1 MKKIYTFRLLLT
13 IMLLFGFAKGWGQT
27 ATITVNVPSAGG
39 STNLGSN
46 NYGGTGTND
55 RPERT
60 WTQNAVG
67 FGGKAITTNPKDM
80 PNTGNTA
87 GSFIQAQ
94 ASNGLI
100 YNTTAIPGRIVSVQ
114 VVTLGTARTSVVYGG
129 NLRLVNSTAGDY
141 NVSGTQFGTGDGD
154 QTWTTNA
161 SDDFRFFAIKRGLN
175 VAYFSSIII
184 TYETTPPSSYTLTYN
199 GNGSAGGTAPTDP
212 NSPYAVGAT
221 VTVLGNTGNLTKSC
235 ANFTGWNTAANGS
248 GTSYAPGAT
257 FSINA
262 NTALYAQWV
271 STTKTVT
278 FNSNG
283 GTGTMSPQSACTA
296 TALTTNTYARTGYT
310 FAGWNTAANGSGTAY
325 ANNENYNFSAD
336 ATLYA
341 QWTANNNTITFN
353 GNGADGGTTSTQT
366 LATGATANLNANG
379 YTRTGYTFVGWAT
392 TAGGNV
398 AYTDGQSYTMGTAN
412 VNLYA
417 KWTPNNYQVIF
428 DKNDAAAIGTMA
440 NQTIPYQTSAN
451 LTNNGYTKSGYVL
464 KEWNTAAN
472 GTGTGYA
479 NGATFTMNN
488 LGNVTLF
495 AQWEVYTGPCLSE
508 DFSAYT
514 KGGNTASTGAG
525 SPDGTD
531 IYNPGATVL
540 PGGVPS
546 ANFPTGTITYMA
558 GGTAKLGNS
567 SLSGSITS
575 KPFGSE
581 VSDMTVKFDVKGWTT
596 VEGDIKVTI
605 SGKPS
610 QTIAYNAKM
619 NDAFEAKT
627 VVFNDVPPN
636 STLTIETTAKRAF
649 IDNVTV
655 TCIPSTPKP
664 QISVTPSGN
673 YAFGNQLVG
682 TSSTATTFTIKNTGT
697 LDLTLGSLSLSGNDP
712 GQFAITQPG
721 STTLAP
727 NATTNFTAT
736 FSPTAAG
743 AKTATVNIPNNTTT
757 SPYTFNV
764 TGTGTLNPAPNNAT
778 ALKACIGNT
787 QLTLSWT
794 ASTGTPPTG
803 YIVYALDGTTVP
815 AMDPNSAGNANTYA
829 ANSNFSA
836 ANVYGSL
843 GKAVYKGN
851 ATSATIT
858 GLTTGQ
864 QYTFKVVAYNGES
877 ATGWAPGIASTT
889 TQSWWQ
895 TYTVKVPD
903 IPNAPAATIAT
914 NSSLVTWNVVPAS
927 SGCYE
932 YLVVANQGTVSFT
945 PSGDGSAYSASP
957 VYSGPNQ
964 VVYKA
969 IGTGNVTVTGLTE
982 GLQYCYKVFVREVNS
997 NQWSD
1002 GASVCQ
1008 TTGLSY
1014 CSNTSTISSDNGIT
1028 GVEFNTINN
1037 PSGATNS
1044 YTDFT
1049 SVNTTVNIGERY
1061 ELSVKVKT
1069 YSTSTSYIKA
1079 WIDWNRN
1086 GSFDSGEDY
1095 DLGTATSVTDG
1106 YTSES
1111 PVIVTVPTNAAIGN
1125 IRMRVISKQDSA
1137 PTPCTDYPYGETE
1150 DYTINITRAAGPE
1163 INIKGANINIPSGS
1177 TNVMGLN
1184 NTLFASTPLG
1194 NSTAEKDFT
1203 IENLGLSPLL
1213 LTGTPAVILTG
1224 DNPSDFTVTLQPAA
1238 SVAPVG
1244 TSVFKIKFNPTT
1256 AGVLRATVSISNN
1269 DITGNENPY
1278 TFTIQGTGTCAAIP
1292 ALTVLPTSGPANT
1305 VVTISSTPTDN
1316 LTGATVKYNGVAL
1329 STNLISPTQ
1338 MEVTIPA
1345 GAENDNLV
1353 IRLATGCVFT
1363 QPFTVITKEFSGCE
1377 AISGT
1382 LATDLILYEVY
1393 DENGGSGGYMSIY
1406 NGTAS
1411 SRNLA
1416 NYEIFR
1422 SGTST
1427 GALSKYTNGLSGNIL
1442 PGELKIIRVAGANKC
1457 SSPAS
1462 TGNGVISSGYN
1473 DDDKFQLTNAAGT
1486 LVYDEV
1492 QAPNYVGYYMKRAVG
1507 KLGNH
1512 PTYIASSWTITPLS
1526 PTDCL
1531 PGGVAPAVPAGNP
1544 PLITAQPQPAQ
1555 SCKAKFSVD
1564 ATEGV
1569 PGGKILAYQ
1578 WYMLAPGTN
1587 AWTPV
1592 TDNAQFSGA
1601 HASELSVLSGAGLDD
1616 YQFYC
1621 QVREDG
1627 ATCFRASNAVQFK
1640 DLDTTWNGTSW
1651 TKGIPTPKSRAI
1663 IAADYDTAVH
1673 GSFEACTVT
1682 LNANYKLNIKAHDF
1696 VTSQY
1701 EVVNL
1706 GSQDNFTVESDG
1718 NLIQV
1723 NDNAPNSGSITVKR
1737 NINVSA
1743 DRKQYNYLISPVVG
1757 ANLKTNIYR
1766 DGSGNPVSSPSVQ
1779 YHLESSNYF
1788 GESSGAYISGRG
1800 LAVKEPLTGVE
1811 PFYAVF
1817 AGPPTNGAV
1826 TFNATNSAPSV
1837 IGPGV
1842 ASRGY
1847 NLIGNPYPSNLDLWT
1862 FYTGNGGEAGGLSST
1877 FRFWDNHNNIT
1888 YDQQGSNY
1896 SGNSYASYNVVSATG
1911 TAATSDAGIDGSS
1924 KKRPGRYVS
1933 VGQGFMTRI
1942 IGVPS
1947 KTLKFFNNSRTK
1959 EFEDD
1964 SFFGKG
1970 AGSAMDR
1977 YWLKMVTP
1985 DHLAVQMAVVYFA
1998 GGSNGFGADDSFSS
2012 GSSHELCSISDGW
2025 RVGINGR
2032 SPFVASDK
2040 VPLGSRH
2047 YVSGSY
2053 TIALDHAEGIFAGG
2067 QAIYLKDNQT
2077 GAVTNLSEGGYSFT
2091 ANAGETSSGRF
2102 EIIYE
2107 PQTVL
2112 ATGGGTKETLLVYRD
2127 GTDFVVK
2134 AQSQAI
2140 TGLEVY
2146 DGTGRLILKTAPN
2159 ATKATIDSSVMVNG
2173 VYMLKID
2180 QRGKVTTKKVI
2191 K

>member
-199 GNGSAGGTAPTDP
+199 GNGNTGGTAPTDP
-212 NSPYAVGAT
+212 NNPYAAGAT

-235 ANFTGWNTAANGS
+235 ANFSGWNTAANGS

-262 NTALYAQWV
+262 NTVLYAQWV

-278 FNSNG
+278 FNGNG
-283 GTGTMSPQSACTA
+283 GTGTMTSQSACTA
-296 TALTTNTYARTGYT
+296 TALSTNTFTRTGYT

-325 ANNENYNFSAD
+325 ANNENYNFTAD

-379 YTRTGYTFVGWAT
+379 YTRTGYTFAGWAT
-392 TAGGNV
+392 TAGGTV

-508 DFSAYT
+508 DFSSLT
-514 KGGNTASTGAG
+514 KGDNTTTTGQSTSWSGNTNFTTVASA
-525 SPDGTD
+525 
-531 IYNPGATVL
+531 YE
-540 PGGVPS
+540 
-546 ANFPTGTITYMA
+546 A
-558 GGTAKLGNS
+558 GGAVKLGTG

-596 VEGDIKVTI
+596 VEGDIKVTV

-610 QTIAYNAKM
+610 QTITYTATM
-619 NDAFEAKT
+619 SGAFETKT
-627 VVFNDVPPN
+627 LVFNEVPPN

-655 TCIPSTPKP
+655 TCTPSTPKP

-673 YAFGNQLVG
+673 YDFANQLVG

-697 LDLTLGSLSLSGNDP
+697 LDLTLGSLSLSGTDP

-727 NATTNFTAT
+727 NATTSFTAT
-736 FSPTAAG
+736 FSPTAVG

-764 TGTGTLNPAPNNAT
+764 TGTGMLNPSPNNAAT
-778 ALKACIGNT
+778 LKACIGNT

-815 AMDPNSAGNANTYA
+815 AMTATLAGNANDYS

-836 ANVYGSL
+836 ATVYGSL

-877 ATGWAPGIASTT
+877 ATGWASGIASTT

-895 TYTVKVPD
+895 TYAVKVPEVG
-903 IPNAPAATIAT
+903 NPAASVAPT
-914 NSSLVTWNVVPAS
+914 SSVVTWNVVPAS
-927 SGCYE
+927 VGCYE
-932 YLVVANQGTVSFT
+932 YMVVASQGSVTLV
-945 PSGDGSAYSASP
+945 PSGDGSAYSP
-957 VYSGPNQ
+957 VIAFAGNNQ
-964 VVYKA
+964 VVYK
-969 IGTGNVTVTGLTE
+969 GTGNTFTVTGLTE
-982 GLQYCYKVFVREVNS
+982 GVQYCYKIFVREVNS
-997 NQWSD
+997 NQWSS
-1002 GASVCQ
+1002 GVQVCK

-1014 CSNTSTISSDNGIT
+1014 CSSTANVATDDETGIT
-1028 GVEFNTINN
+1028 NVKFNTIDNTSSGN
-1037 PSGATNS
+1037 PA

-1049 SVNTTVNIGERY
+1049 AISTDVIIGEVY
-1061 ELSVKVKT
+1061 DLSVKVNT
-1069 YSTSTSYIKA
+1069 LGLQNYTKA

-1086 GSFDSGEDY
+1086 GIFDSNEVY
-1095 DLGTATSVTDG
+1095 DLGDAYDGFDEATA
-1106 YTSES
+1106 YS
-1111 PVIVTVPTNAAIGN
+1111 PLAITVPSGAAVGLT
-1125 IRMRVISKQDSA
+1125 RMRIATQYFYYDSDIIL
-1137 PTPCTDYPYGETE
+1137 TPCQTGYKYGEVE

-1177 TNVMGLN
+1177 TTVMSLN

-1203 IENLGLSPLL
+1203 VENLGLSTLL

-1224 DNPSDFTVTLQPAA
+1224 DNPSDFTVTLQPAT

-1244 TSVFKIKFNPTT
+1244 TSGFKIKFNPTT
-1256 AGVLRATVSISNN
+1256 AGVLKATVSISNN

-1329 STNLISPTQ
+1329 SANLISPTR

-1382 LATDLILYEVY
+1382 LPTDLILYEVY
-1393 DENGGSGGYMSIY
+1393 DENGGSGGYISIY

-1411 SRNLA
+1411 AKNLA
-1416 NYEIFR
+1416 NYEIYR

-1442 PGELKIIRVAGANKC
+1442 PGELKIIRVAGANNC

-1462 TGNGVISSGYN
+1462 TGNGEIMSGFN

-1486 LVYDEV
+1486 VVYDEV

-1512 PTYIASSWTITPLS
+1512 PTYTPSSWTIIPVS
-1526 PTDCL
+1526 ANACL
-1531 PGGVAPAVPAGNP
+1531 PGGVAPALPAGNP
-1544 PLITAQPQPAQ
+1544 PQITAQPLPAQ
-1555 SCKAKFSVD
+1555 SCKAKFSVA
-1564 ATEGV
+1564 ATEGI
-1569 PGGKILAYQ
+1569 PGGYGLAYQ

-1601 HASELSVLSGAGLDD
+1601 NTSEMSVLSGTGLND

-1621 QVREDG
+1621 QVRENG
-1627 ATCFRASNAVQFK
+1627 VTCYRASNSVQFK
-1640 DLDTTWNGTSW
+1640 EVDTTWNGTSW

-1701 EVVNL
+1701 EVINL
-1706 GSQDNFTVESDG
+1706 SSQDNFTVESDG
-1718 NLIQV
+1718 SLIQV
-1723 NDNAPNSGSITVKR
+1723 NDNAANSGSITVKR
-1737 NINVSA
+1737 NIKVSS
-1743 DRKQYNYLISPVVG
+1743 DRKQYNFLISPAVG

-1788 GESSGAYISGRG
+1788 GESSGAYIAGRA
-1800 LAVKEPLTGVE
+1800 LAVKEPLTGVG

-1817 AGPPTNGAV
+1817 AGPPANGAV
-1826 TFNATNSAPSV
+1826 SFNATNSAPSV

-1847 NLIGNPYPSNLDLWT
+1847 NLIGNPYPSNLDLLT
-1862 FYTGNGGEAGGLSST
+1862 FYTGNGGEAGNLSST
-1877 FRFWDNHNNIT
+1877 FRFWDNHNNTT

-1911 TAATSDAGIDGSS
+1911 TAATSDAGTAGSS
-1924 KKRPGRYVS
+1924 KKTPGRYVS

-1959 EFEDD
+1959 EFEND

-1998 GGSNGFGADDSFSS
+1998 GGSNG
-2012 GSSHELCSISDGW
+2012 
-2025 RVGINGR
+2025 
-2032 SPFVASDK
+2032 
-2040 VPLGSRH
+2040 
-2047 YVSGSY
+2047 
-2053 TIALDHAEGIFAGG
+2053 
-2067 QAIYLKDNQT
+2067 
-2077 GAVTNLSEGGYSFT
+2077 
-2091 ANAGETSSGRF
+2091 
-2102 EIIYE
+2102 
-2107 PQTVL
+2107 
-2112 ATGGGTKETLLVYRD
+2112 
-2127 GTDFVVK
+2127 
-2134 AQSQAI
+2134 
-2140 TGLEVY
+2140 
-2146 DGTGRLILKTAPN
+2146 
-2159 ATKATIDSSVMVNG
+2159 
-2173 VYMLKID
+2173 
-2180 QRGKVTTKKVI
+2180 
-2191 K
+2191 